1 LPARL
6 LRHRDLLL
14 SSLARE
20 WQVRL
25 RGTALGMLWP
35 FIQPLCLFGIY
46 GLVFGS
52 VLGVRMPA
60 AEGWGVSLDW
70 SYGLWLWTGALVWAS
85 VSESIGRAVSC
96 IVDQRGIVR
105 KLAFPSEVL
114 PLQTVLSSSITLA
127 IGVSAFLAASWI
139 FMGRVPGPELLWIP
153 LIFAVQTL
161 LLFGAAL
168 FVAACQ
174 VFLRDTQHLLGVLLT
189 LAMFATPVF
198 WVPSI
203 EVLPG
208 LEPWLGFVHANP
220 LHHLLEAWRWVLL
233 PAAPAA
239 CFTGSLGAALT
250 TLLPWAVGTFLL
262 GFAVFAVGQDHF
274 ADEV

>member
-1 LPARL
+1 
-6 LRHRDLLL
+6 
-14 SSLARE
+14 
-20 WQVRL
+20 
-25 RGTALGMLWP
+25 
-35 FIQPLCLFGIY
+35 
-46 GLVFGS
+46 
-52 VLGVRMPA
+52 
-60 AEGWGVSLDW
+60 
-70 SYGLWLWTGALVWAS
+70 
-85 VSESIGRAVSC
+85 
-96 IVDQRGIVR
+96 
-105 KLAFPSEVL
+105 
-114 PLQTVLSSSITLA
+114 
-127 IGVSAFLAASWI
+127 
-139 FMGRVPGPELLWIP
+139 
-153 LIFAVQTL
+153 
-161 LLFGAAL
+161 
-168 FVAACQ
+168 
-174 VFLRDTQHLLGVLLT
+174 
-189 LAMFATPVF
+189 VF